1 MSFNLLE
8 KNLHK
13 SMNKIY
19 LYKHK
24 FDEDKKENNEAAGGE
39 EEEDDHDSVYDKSNN
54 KLKIKCQ
61 KLFSEDELA
70 EIPEQLRQKWQGDL
84 PQA

>member
-1 MSFNLLE
+1 
-8 KNLHK
+8 
-13 SMNKIY
+13 MNKIY

-24 FDEDKKENNEAAGGE
+24 FDEDAKEAENEE
-39 EEEDDHDSVYDKSNN
+39 QDEDRMYDKSNN

-70 EIPEQLRQKWQGDL
+70 EVPEQVRQKWQDT
-84 PQA
+84 PAA

>member
-1 MSFNLLE
+1 
-8 KNLHK
+8 
-13 SMNKIY
+13 MNKIY

-24 FDEDKKENNEAAGGE
+24 FDEDAKDTENGE
-39 EEEDDHDSVYDKSNN
+39 QDEDRMYDKSHS

-70 EIPEQLRQKWQGDL
+70 EVPEQLR
-84 PQA
+84 